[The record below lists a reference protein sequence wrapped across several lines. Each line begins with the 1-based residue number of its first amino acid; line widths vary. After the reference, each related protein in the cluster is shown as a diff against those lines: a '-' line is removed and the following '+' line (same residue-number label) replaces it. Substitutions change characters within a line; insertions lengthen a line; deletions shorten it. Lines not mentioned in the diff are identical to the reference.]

1 MAPEPPTGT
10 ATQPGPE
17 RERRPLPRAPM
28 PQAGPGIRLVPTG
41 AISASSCRCGSE
53 AESEGGPTRVPLRSP
68 PSGRA
73 VALHSARF
81 PQPPTPGL
89 RAGSRLAPAPRRQR
103 CGQDQ
108 PARGDLRACHDPQ
121 LPRRPGGRLRG
132 AWRQRAGPLGR
143 GGDRPPRRPG
153 GERAGGGPP
162 AQRQRQADLPGGSP
176 GGAAGGGLGGGGDG
190 GPGRRAGGAA
200 PLETLG
206 RYREA
211 LRQKRELLA
220 RNGTGIE
227 IWNELLAA
235 TAAEVIRLRA
245 AYVAALRI
253 ELAAVLTEVGEVR
266 EITAGGAEAAA
277 SAFPPSGVP
286 AAEALL
292 FGGANAGA
300 AASIASP
307 GSHLG
312 GHPGS
317 YPAAAASL
325 RLADIELRYQPS
337 PPQGLEGAAAIAAVL
352 DKAVERERR
361 RQQPLLG
368 PQRDE
373 LEILWNGHELRR
385 VASAGERKALSLL
398 MLAAHGRV
406 VEAAGRQPI
415 YLLDD
420 ADAEL
425 APPSVAAVWS
435 VFARRVAAT
444 GGQLFASSNRPQVWL
459 TLDVDTLWQME
470 KGVLS
475 KL

>member
-1 MAPEPPTGT
+1 VLSHFTARGFRNLQPLDLAPSPGSHLLLGGNGAGKTSLLEAIYVL
-10 ATQPGPE
+10 AT
-17 RERRPLPRAPM
+17 
-28 PQAGPGIRLVPTG
+28 
-41 AISASSCRCGSE
+41 
-53 AESEGGPTRVPLRSP
+53 TRS
-68 PSGRA
+68 
-73 VALHSARF
+73 F
-81 PQPPTPGL
+81 
-89 RAGSRLAPAPRRQR
+89 RAGQVVDCVAHGADELDLWGEVETDRRAALAVSVREGVRQR
-103 CGQDQ
+103 SVNGKPTSLADHLAVLPVVAWATVETGVLVGAPGARRRFMDRGVVATR
-108 PARGDLRACHDPQ
+108 PAA
-121 LPRRPGGRLRG
+121 
-132 AWRQRAGPLGR
+132 
-143 GGDRPPRRPG
+143 
-153 GERAGGGPP
+153 
-162 AQRQRQADLPGGSP
+162 
-176 GGAAGGGLGGGGDG
+176 
-190 GPGRRAGGAA
+190 
-200 PLETLG
+200 LETLG

-245 AYVAALRI
+245 AYVDALRV
-253 ELAAVLTEVGEVR
+253 ELAAVLAEVGEVR
-266 EITAGGAEAAA
+266 EITASPAA
-277 SAFPPSGVP
+277 SAPLPPAVP
-286 AAEALL
+286 DAAELL
-292 FGGANAGA
+292 FGGNT
-300 AASIASP
+300 ASAVPPPAIQPGSP
-307 GSHLG
+307 GA
-312 GHPGS
+312 HPG
-317 YPAAAASL
+317 L
-325 RLADIELRYQPS
+325 RLAEIELRYQPS

-352 DKAVERERR
+352 DKAIERERR

-435 VFARRVAAT
+435 VFAKRVAAT

-470 KGVLS
+470 KGILS

>member
-1 MAPEPPTGT
+1 MLSHFTARGFRNLQPLDLAPSPGSHLLLGGNGAGKTSLLEAIYVL
-10 ATQPGPE
+10 AT
-17 RERRPLPRAPM
+17 
-28 PQAGPGIRLVPTG
+28 
-41 AISASSCRCGSE
+41 
-53 AESEGGPTRVPLRSP
+53 TRS
-68 PSGRA
+68 
-73 VALHSARF
+73 F
-81 PQPPTPGL
+81 
-89 RAGSRLAPAPRRQR
+89 RAGQVVDCVAHGADELELWGEVETDRRAALAVSVREGVRQR
-103 CGQDQ
+103 SVNGKPTSLADHLAVLPVVAWATVETGVLVGAPGARRRFMDRGVVATR
-108 PARGDLRACHDPQ
+108 PAA
-121 LPRRPGGRLRG
+121 
-132 AWRQRAGPLGR
+132 
-143 GGDRPPRRPG
+143 
-153 GERAGGGPP
+153 
-162 AQRQRQADLPGGSP
+162 
-176 GGAAGGGLGGGGDG
+176 
-190 GPGRRAGGAA
+190 
-200 PLETLG
+200 LETLG

-245 AYVAALRI
+245 AYVDALRV
-253 ELAAVLTEVGEVR
+253 ELAAVLAEVGEVR
-266 EITAGGAEAAA
+266 EITAGPGA
-277 SAFPPSGVP
+277 STPPPP
-286 AAEALL
+286 AAPDAAQLL
-292 FGGANAGA
+292 FGGNAVGA
-300 AASIASP
+300 ATAVPPPAIQTGSP
-307 GSHLG
+307 GAQ
-312 GHPGS
+312 PG
-317 YPAAAASL
+317 L

-406 VEAAGRQPI
+406 VEAAGRHPI

-425 APPSVAAVWS
+425 APSSVAAVWS
-435 VFARRVAAT
+435 VFAKRVAAT

>member
-1 MAPEPPTGT
+1 VLSHFTARGFRNLEPLDLAPSPGSHLLLGGNGAGKTSLLEAIYVL
-10 ATQPGPE
+10 AT
-17 RERRPLPRAPM
+17 
-28 PQAGPGIRLVPTG
+28 
-41 AISASSCRCGSE
+41 
-53 AESEGGPTRVPLRSP
+53 TRS
-68 PSGRA
+68 
-73 VALHSARF
+73 F
-81 PQPPTPGL
+81 
-89 RAGSRLAPAPRRQR
+89 RAGQVVDCVAHGADELDLWGEVETDRRAALAVSVREGVRQR
-103 CGQDQ
+103 SVNGKPTSLADHLAVLPVVAWAAVETGVLVGAPGARRRFMDRGVVATR
-108 PARGDLRACHDPQ
+108 PAA
-121 LPRRPGGRLRG
+121 
-132 AWRQRAGPLGR
+132 
-143 GGDRPPRRPG
+143 
-153 GERAGGGPP
+153 
-162 AQRQRQADLPGGSP
+162 
-176 GGAAGGGLGGGGDG
+176 
-190 GPGRRAGGAA
+190 
-200 PLETLG
+200 LETLG

-245 AYVAALRI
+245 AYVDALRV
-253 ELAAVLTEVGEVR
+253 ELAAVLAEVGEVR
-266 EITAGGAEAAA
+266 EITAGAAA
-277 SAFPPSGVP
+277 STPLPPAVSD
-286 AAEALL
+286 ATELL
-292 FGGANAGA
+292 FGGNTVGA
-300 AASIASP
+300 ASTVPPPAIQPGASGA
-307 GSHLG
+307 
-312 GHPGS
+312 HPG
-317 YPAAAASL
+317 L

-435 VFARRVAAT
+435 VFAKRVAAT

-470 KGVLS
+470 KGILS

>member
-1 MAPEPPTGT
+1 MLSHFTARGFRNLQPLDLAPSPGSHLLLGGNGAGKTSLLEAIYVL
-10 ATQPGPE
+10 AT
-17 RERRPLPRAPM
+17 
-28 PQAGPGIRLVPTG
+28 
-41 AISASSCRCGSE
+41 
-53 AESEGGPTRVPLRSP
+53 TRS
-68 PSGRA
+68 
-73 VALHSARF
+73 F
-81 PQPPTPGL
+81 
-89 RAGSRLAPAPRRQR
+89 RAGQVVDCVAHGANELELWGEVETDRRAALAVSVREGVRQR
-103 CGQDQ
+103 SVNGKPTSLADHLAVLPVVAWATVETGVLVGAPGARRRFMDRGVVATR
-108 PARGDLRACHDPQ
+108 PAA
-121 LPRRPGGRLRG
+121 
-132 AWRQRAGPLGR
+132 
-143 GGDRPPRRPG
+143 
-153 GERAGGGPP
+153 
-162 AQRQRQADLPGGSP
+162 
-176 GGAAGGGLGGGGDG
+176 
-190 GPGRRAGGAA
+190 
-200 PLETLG
+200 LETLG

-245 AYVAALRI
+245 AYVDALRV
-253 ELAAVLTEVGEVR
+253 ELATVLAEVGEVR
-266 EITAGGAEAAA
+266 EITAGAGAEAAA
-277 SAFPPSGVP
+277 SAVPLPGVP

-292 FGGANAGA
+292 FGTGNVGA
-300 AASIASP
+300 AAGIASP

-317 YPAAAASL
+317 YPAAAAGL

-352 DKAVERERR
+352 DKAIERERR

-368 PQRDE
+368 PHRDE

-435 VFARRVAAT
+435 VFAKRVAAT
-444 GGQLFASSNRPQVWL
+444 GGQLFARSNRPQVWL

-470 KGVLS
+470 KGTLS